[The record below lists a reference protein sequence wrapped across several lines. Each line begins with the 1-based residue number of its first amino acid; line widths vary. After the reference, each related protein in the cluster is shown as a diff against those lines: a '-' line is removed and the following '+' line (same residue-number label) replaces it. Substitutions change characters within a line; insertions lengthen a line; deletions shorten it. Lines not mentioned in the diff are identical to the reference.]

1 MSFKDMIGEDIA
13 NVFLNTDEFA
23 EIRTVKYNGKVYEDI
38 PIVLTKAKE
47 MKRPVTVN
55 DHAEGIHKVTATVH
69 ISLSDLNGVIP
80 EQKQAICINDGEA
93 LGKPFFRKYNI
104 LTSDCEMGMLVLE
117 LEAFD
122 E

>member
-1 MSFKDMIGEDIA
+1 MRFKDMIGEDIA

-93 LGKPFFRKYNI
+93 LGTSFFRSYNI